1 MVERKKTLNFATYNL
16 YYNMIKTISEKDVN
30 IKGLVDSIVEG
41 IQDVKGKDI
50 AILNL
55 SNIEN
60 AVCDYFIICT
70 GDSSTQV
77 SSIAN
82 SIEKTTRKN
91 IQEKPWHNEGSTNSE
106 WILLDYVNVVVHV
119 FYRETREFYN
129 IEGLWADAERTDLP
143 NID

>member
-1 MVERKKTLNFATYNL
+1 
-16 YYNMIKTISEKDVN
+16 MIKTISEKEVN

-41 IQDVKGKDI
+41 IQDIKGKDI
-50 AILNL
+50 AVLDL
-55 SNIEN
+55 SSIDN
-60 AVCDYFIICT
+60 AVCDFFIICT

-77 SSIAN
+77 KSIASN
-82 SIEKTTRKN
+82 VEKTTRKN
-91 IQEKPWHNEGSTNSE
+91 LKERPWHNEGSVNSE

-129 IEGLWADAERTDLP
+129 IEGLWADAERTDIP

>member
-1 MVERKKTLNFATYNL
+1 
-16 YYNMIKTISEKDVN
+16 MIKTISEKDAN
-30 IKGLVDSIVEG
+30 TKGLLDSIVEG

-50 AILNL
+50 AVLNI
-55 SNIEN
+55 SKIDN
-60 AVCDYFIICT
+60 AVCEYFIVCT

-82 SIEKTTRKN
+82 SIEKIARKN
-91 IQEKPWHNEGSTNSE
+91 SKEKPWHKEGSTNSE
-106 WILLDYVNVVVHV
+106 WILLDYVNIVVHI

-129 IEGLWADAERTDLP
+129 IEGLWADAERTDIP

>member
-1 MVERKKTLNFATYNL
+1 
-16 YYNMIKTISEKDVN
+16 MIKTISEKDVN
-30 IKGLVDSIVEG
+30 IKVLVDSIVEG
-41 IQDVKGKDI
+41 IQEVKGKDI

-55 SNIEN
+55 SKIEN

-77 SSIAN
+77 SSISS

-91 IQEKPWHNEGSTNSE
+91 TKEKAWHKEGSSNSE
-106 WILLDYVNVVVHV
+106 WVLLDYVNVVVHV

-129 IEGLWADAERTDLP
+129 IEGLWADAERTDLT

>member
-1 MVERKKTLNFATYNL
+1 
-16 YYNMIKTISEKDVN
+16 MIKTISDQDVN
-30 IKGLVDSIVEG
+30 VKELVDSIVEG

-50 AILNL
+50 TILDL
-55 SNIEN
+55 TSIEN
-60 AVCDYFIICT
+60 AVCSHFIVCT

-77 SSIAN
+77 KSIA
-82 SIEKTTRKN
+82 STIEKTTRKN
-91 IQEKPWHNEGSTNSE
+91 LKEKPWHYEGSTNSE

-129 IEGLWADAERTDLP
+129 IEGLWADATRTDIP

>member
-1 MVERKKTLNFATYNL
+1 
-16 YYNMIKTISEKDVN
+16 MIKTISEKELET
-30 IKGLVDSIVEG
+30 KALVDTIVEG
-41 IQDVKGKDI
+41 IEEVKGKDI
-50 AILNL
+50 SILDLTHIDN
-55 SNIEN
+55 S
-60 AVCDYFIICT
+60 VCDYFVICT

-77 SSIAN
+77 DAIAA
-82 SIEKTTRKN
+82 SVERLCRKKLK
-91 IQEKPWHNEGSTNSE
+91 EKPWHNEGSTNSE

>member
-1 MVERKKTLNFATYNL
+1 
-16 YYNMIKTISEKDVN
+16 MIKTISDKDAN
-30 IKGLVDSIVEG
+30 NKKLIDSIIEG
-41 IQDVKGKDI
+41 IQEVKGKDI
-50 AILNL
+50 SILNL
-55 SNIEN
+55 AGIEN

-77 SSIAN
+77 KSIA
-82 SIEKTTRKN
+82 SLIEKTTRKN
-91 IQEKPWHNEGSTNSE
+91 IAEKPWHNEGSTNSE
-106 WILLDYVNVVVHV
+106 WILLDYVSIVVHV